1 MVEFGN
7 LGSLIRSAGCAVSLD
22 PTSYLLQDEK
32 APSPVILSVWHTGLM
47 LSPWHPCTILF
58 PKYNINEPPLMQRYE
73 FIIAFIGQ
81 DLGRRSELQRSSV
94 TLAAKA
100 ENGG

>member
-47 LSPWHPCTILF
+47 LSPNLASLHNPIS
-58 PKYNINEPPLMQRYE
+58 EVQHQRAS
-73 FIIAFIGQ
+73 FDA
-81 DLGRRSELQRSSV
+81 
-94 TLAAKA
+94 TL
-100 ENGG
+100 